1 MDRDTHVSP
10 ETGAGTLM
18 KGILMDAQDLLGQQL
33 QLFRGE
39 VKQEVRQ
46 LKSGIVSISIGA
58 GIAAI
63 GALTLV
69 GMLVHLLAAKTEIPL
84 WGCYGI
90 VGGGLTVGGLIL
102 LLGGKKSVADVH
114 LAPPP
119 ETAHALKENVAWLKN
134 LKHGKTA
141 EPTT

>member
-1 MDRDTHVSP
+1 M
-10 ETGAGTLM
+10 
-18 KGILMDAQDLLGQQL
+18 
-33 QLFRGE
+33 
-39 VKQEVRQ
+39 
-46 LKSGIVSISIGA
+46 VSISIGA
-58 GIAAI
+58 GIVVA
-63 GALTLV
+63 GALTIV

-90 VGGGLTVGGLIL
+90 VGGGLMLPGLLIL
-102 LLGGKKSVADVH
+102 FGGKKSVADVQ

-119 ETAHALKENVAWLKN
+119 ETAQAFKENVAWLKN

>member
-1 MDRDTHVSP
+1 MDREPRFSP
-10 ETGAGTLM
+10 ETGTGTLM
-18 KGILMDAQDLLGQQL
+18 KGILLDAQDLVGQQL
-33 QLFRGE
+33 QLFRSE
-39 VKQEVRQ
+39 VKQEVRH
-46 LKSGIVSISIGA
+46 LKSGMVSISIGA
-58 GIAAI
+58 GIVVA
-63 GALTLV
+63 GALTIV

-90 VGGGLTVGGLIL
+90 VGGGLMLPGLLIL
-102 LLGGKKSVADVH
+102 FGGKKSVADVQ

-119 ETAHALKENVAWLKN
+119 ETAQAFKENVAWLKN

>member
-1 MDRDTHVSP
+1 
-10 ETGAGTLM
+10 M
-18 KGILMDAQDLLGQQL
+18 KGILQDAQDLVGQQL
-33 QLFRGE
+33 QLFRSE

-46 LKSGIVSISIGA
+46 LKSGILSISIGA
-58 GIAAI
+58 VIAAV

-90 VGGGLTVGGLIL
+90 VGGGLTVGGLVI

-119 ETAHALKENVAWLKN
+119 ETAQALKENVAWLKN

-141 EPTT
+141 EPTA